1 MVHRAAPHALPITAL
16 RSNAPP
22 TNMPAASPTPAVI
35 VDGAGNPSTVSEFLD
50 SGYGYYP
57 GLAWPAVGIL
67 FAFIVLFRIISS
79 LAVSAC
85 LGCIQVG

>member
-1 MVHRAAPHALPITAL
+1 MPKWWRWAWYVNPVAWMAAAVA
-16 RSNAPP
+16 SNQLAGDE
-22 TNMPAASPTPAVI
+22 TVI

-79 LAVSAC
+79 LAVRYLSF
-85 LGCIQVG
+85 QSR